1 MNYIVTSIEKS
12 DRGRK
17 VLCLDNKI
25 ELQLYAGEV
34 RKYGLETGSQ
44 VSEELY
50 QEILHEILGKRAT
63 KRAMHLLERQEKT
76 EYQLREKL
84 RQNSYPQEAIEDAI
98 EYVKRYHYVDDV
110 RYAKTFVLYHQEKRS
125 RLRLKTDLLRR
136 GIKGDVIDVALDE
149 VFTFDE
155 REQMRE
161 LLTKRRFPQNVGDD
175 GEFRKNYQFLMRRG
189 FKSSDILSVMKAM
202 AQNFYS
208 FERKK

>member
-34 RKYGLETGSQ
+34 RKYGLEMGSQ

-98 EYVKRYHYVDDV
+98 EYVKRYHYVDDL

-136 GIKGDVIDVALDE
+136 GIKGDVIDAALEE

-161 LLTKRRFPQNVGDD
+161 LLAKRRFPQNLGDD

-202 AQNFYS
+202 AQNNF
-208 FERKK
+208 

>member
-34 RKYGLETGSQ
+34 RKYGLEMGSQ

-136 GIKGDVIDVALDE
+136 GIKGDVIDAALEE

-202 AQNFYS
+202 AQNF
-208 FERKK
+208 

>member
-202 AQNFYS
+202 AQNF
-208 FERKK
+208 

>member
-136 GIKGDVIDVALDE
+136 GIKGDVIDAALEE

-202 AQNFYS
+202 AQ
-208 FERKK
+208 